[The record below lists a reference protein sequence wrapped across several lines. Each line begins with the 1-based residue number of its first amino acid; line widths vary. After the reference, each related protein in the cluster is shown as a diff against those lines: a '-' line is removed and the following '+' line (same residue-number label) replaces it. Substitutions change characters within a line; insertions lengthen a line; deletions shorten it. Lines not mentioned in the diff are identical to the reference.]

1 MNAKCLILNH
11 FSQRYKPISYIDDK
25 KEMDCDPKTIDK
37 NNNKGDDENENEI
50 EDNVQKLLDEAKL
63 NFDKSVLA
71 AYDLFTYKI

>member
-1 MNAKCLILNH
+1 MNH
-11 FSQRYKPISYIDDK
+11 FSQRYKPINYI
-25 KEMDCDPKTIDK
+25 EEADCDSNDK
-37 NNNKGDDENENEI
+37 NSNKENNENENEI

>member
-1 MNAKCLILNH
+1 
-11 FSQRYKPISYIDDK
+11 
-25 KEMDCDPKTIDK
+25 MDCDPKTIDK